1 MQKAARYAA
10 SDIHSILPTPCKR
23 GEWCDFANFRRLLR
37 VLSVLCVR
45 DTNITYFVQARR
57 LMQNSDFEESSRTG
71 ADILLTTCDRGEW
84 CRVCLFQTERD
95 RRILCVC
102 NSARASQIKAKYA
115 PLYAVAYLKKSTIF
129 CLITCNLPSINCII
143 SLFLDFLNCSRC
155 LSMSSFCIT

>member
-57 LMQNSDFEESSRTG
+57 LMQNSDFEESSHYNKLPT
-71 ADILLTTCDRGEW
+71 LCDLGEG
-84 CRVCLFQTERD
+84 CRVGFFK
-95 RRILCVC
+95 V
-102 NSARASQIKAKYA
+102 ARKGAYLMYVTAAGVPRTKVKYA
-115 PLYAVAYLKKSTIF
+115 PLYKVAYLKKSTIF